1 MWGGISLYT
10 LVKLR
15 DICFLRRQQHQ
26 EQGKHLPLKKSYLFI
41 YVHASIPFHIIES
54 RQYYKSL
61 TVTLLPVLSSS
72 ARCFTRSASTH
83 SHTGQ
88 SRQGSGKSTAP
99 YITIR
104 AMKILQQTLDL
115 TKKESLTSWQG
126 RLRWW
131 HFISLSTELTTVRY
145 SQLRTEQ
152 IRPHSSYCC
161 HRYPM
166 LRSVSLRIRLFFS
179 YLCDDTISIVH

>member
-1 MWGGISLYT
+1 M
-10 LVKLR
+10 
-15 DICFLRRQQHQ
+15 
-26 EQGKHLPLKKSYLFI
+26 
-41 YVHASIPFHIIES
+41 HASVPFHIIES
-54 RQYYKSL
+54 RQYYKSF
-61 TVTLLPVLSSS
+61 TITLLSVLSSS

-161 HRYPM
+161 HRYLM

-179 YLCDDTISIVH
+179 YLCHDTISIVH